1 MAQGLIAA
9 ALGGFGKGMATI
21 GEMEAKKQNELNLKQ
36 QLMDIESEKRLREDE
51 ITRERAF
58 AYQKR
63 DISELEPLRTA
74 AAVSREKALIAPS
87 VEKAE
92 ALIPSEVKKTEQV
105 GAVQTKVDVGKAEAL
120 IPTEVK
126 KTKEVGAAQTDI
138 EAARKERLGK
148 LENQLRLD
156 FEESFTKVAV
166 DRKEKEA
173 RRDAA
178 VLIDLSKNKDYISA
192 LQKLTNAKTSQAEK
206 TQAAAAAL
214 RIKNETTVIELRS
227 KLSKLPDTAQ
237 NADARAELRRQID
250 DLTDRK
256 APSYS
261 DVSTLANGYLVTAN
275 TIERTGTGTEEEKAE
290 AKRYRDLAEQI
301 TEAIV
306 KKKLPA
312 GTGKENKT
320 SNYKVGEERI
330 LSDGVNKGKTV
341 VWDGTQWNV
350 KK

>member
-9 ALGGFGKGMATI
+9 ALGGFGKALATV
-21 GEMEAKKQNELNLKQ
+21 GEMEAKKQNEAKLRKE
-36 QLMDIESEKRLREDE
+36 LMAAESEERLRIDE
-51 ITRERAF
+51 ITRERGF
-58 AYQKR
+58 NYQKR
-63 DISELEPLRTA
+63 EISELEPLRTSA
-74 AAVSREKALIAPS
+74 KVNEQKALIPVKVEETKEVGAAQTS
-87 VEKAE
+87 VDVGKAE
-92 ALIPSEVKKTEQV
+92 ALIPSEVKKT
-105 GAVQTKVDVGKAEAL
+105 KD
-120 IPTEVK
+120 
-126 KTKEVGAAQTDI
+126 VGAAQTDV

-148 LENQLRLD
+148 LENQIRLD
-156 FEESFTKVAV
+156 FEKSFTDIAV

-178 VLIDLSKNKDYISA
+178 VLIDLASDKKYTSA
-192 LQKLTNAKTSQAEK
+192 LQKLTDAKTSQAEK

-214 RIKNETTVIELRS
+214 KIKNETTVTELRS
-227 KLSKLPDTAQ
+227 KLSKLPDTPQ
-237 NADARAELRRQID
+237 NANARIELRRQID

-301 TEAIV
+301 TNAVIQ
-306 KKKLPA
+306 KKLPA
-312 GTGKENKT
+312 ATGKESQT

-330 LSDGVNKGKTV
+330 LSNGVNKGKTV
-341 VWDGTQWNV
+341 VWDGAQWNV